1 MSNISCKECGSHR
14 VAQNV
19 RLVYFDS
26 YNYFFKP
33 SYPVSTEIPKEPA
46 SWYKRVTKKNLV
58 RKSVYTNVCADC
70 GNVDVRVSPQDAQEI
85 WETYQKN
92 KSL

>member
-19 RLVYFDS
+19 SLVYIDS
-26 YNYFFKP
+26 YN
-33 SYPVSTEIPKEPA
+33 SSNPVYTEIPKEPA
-46 SWYKRVTKKNLV
+46 SWYKRMTRKNFV
-58 RKSVYTNVCADC
+58 RKSIYTNVCADC
-70 GNVDVRVSPQDAQEI
+70 GNVDVRISPQDAQEI
-85 WETYQKN
+85 WETYQKS